1 MLTSAGDDMENY
13 LHLIGGLHEE
23 PDRQLQLG
31 VEGLIAECGVR
42 LLPVLDQQPWLWKL
56 LNNDILQKVRL
67 RSQIAIDTSHS
78 LEQLIPAEARDPALA
93 KDLQRQQAELDK
105 FKSK

>member
-1 MLTSAGDDMENY
+1 MANY
-13 LHLIGGLHEE
+13 LQLIGGCHEE
-23 PDRQLQLG
+23 PDRMLQLG
-31 VEGLIAECGVR
+31 VEGLIAECGVQ
-42 LLPVLDQQPWLWKL
+42 LLPVLDKQPWWWKL

-67 RSQIAIDTSHS
+67 GSQIAIDTSHR